1 MARLSNVDLLEL
13 NRRLDERTPQELIL
27 WARDVFGDRLA
38 SLSALQESGTVICH
52 MLHAL
57 KLEVP
62 VLFVDT
68 GVNFQETLDTRDR
81 VIREYR
87 LNVVSLRPELTMEQ
101 QTAKYGVLYLT
112 HEGQEQCC
120 AMRKNEPLAKVKGQY
135 DAMIGSLRRAE
146 GGRRDACQILS
157 VDVSMNL
164 VRVNP
169 LANMTDEQLHL
180 YIAQHDVI
188 LNPLHAQG
196 FSTISCNR
204 CTTPVLPHEQKRAGR
219 WRHLGSWAPQY
230 CGINPSDRDPAKS
243 PAIDLPPKLVD
254 RIFGRETDFAI

>member
-1 MARLSNVDLLEL
+1 MARLSNADLLEL
-13 NRRLDERTPQELIL
+13 NRRLDDHTPQDLLL
-27 WARDVFGDRLA
+27 WARDVFGSRLA
-38 SLSALQESGTVICH
+38 GLSALQESGTVVCH
-52 MLHAL
+52 MLHTL
-57 KLEVP
+57 KIDIP

-68 GVNFQETLDTRDR
+68 GVNFQETLDTRER
-81 VIREYR
+81 VRNEYG
-87 LNVVSLRPELTMEQ
+87 LNVVSLHPELTMAE

-120 AMRKNEPLAKVKGQY
+120 QMRKNDPLARTKGQY

-157 VDVSMNL
+157 VDVPMNL
-164 VRVNP
+164 VRINP
-169 LANMTDEQLHL
+169 LANMTDDQLHA
-180 YIAQHDVI
+180 YIKEHNVI
-188 LNPLHAQG
+188 VNPLHAQG
-196 FSTISCNR
+196 FTTIGCNR

-230 CGINPSDRDPAKS
+230 CGINPSDRDPSKS
-243 PAIDLPPKLVD
+243 PAIDLPPKLID